1 MSILDVTGSRT
12 AKGQTS
18 ANHMEALRISLNCV
32 YSKMPHAI
40 TARRKV
46 IYTQYVRPD
55 CHKCSLK
62 EDLVAK
68 SSQTKTVV
76 IAFLMTSVWEAVIIM
91 RGTHLWMQ
99 LKIRHLDSTELELN
113 ICLLSL

>member
-1 MSILDVTGSRT
+1 MKLRRFNMSILDVTGSRT

-46 IYTQYVRPD
+46 IYTQYVVIV
-55 CHKCSLK
+55 K
-62 EDLVAK
+62 K
-68 SSQTKTVV
+68 SSPKNLSADCRSTVGQ
-76 IAFLMTSVWEAVIIM
+76 LSAV
-91 RGTHLWMQ
+91 
-99 LKIRHLDSTELELN
+99 S
-113 ICLLSL
+113 

>member
-62 EDLVAK
+62 EDQVVK
-68 SSQTKTVV
+68 RSQ
-76 IAFLMTSVWEAVIIM
+76 
-91 RGTHLWMQ
+91 R
-99 LKIRHLDSTELELN
+99 
-113 ICLLSL
+113 